1 MSVLIKYE
9 KHVRKVDCNS
19 SFPSSSVLQ
28 GRGNLTAAV
37 GKNAKTAIRGAITGQ
52 WCIHERGQLGFI
64 CNYVSNGWFV
74 VFGWPPL
81 FRLKCKPEKRNKKK
95 NLSTLLVHW
104 LCNLS
109 RFLFVPSSSRQTTLV
124 AFRLIR
130 PSFICVSRISFL
142 PSNPFT
148 DSRKIFGFFSSF
160 RTSGVILEVEVAN
173 KLCLYLRPFFSYTVI
188 VARKIKME
196 KL

>member
-109 RFLFVPSSSRQTTLV
+109 RFLSFHRRPDRRLSLLSVLSVHPLYACHEFHSSPRIHLRIREKSLDFSHPFGQVVSSSRS
-124 AFRLIR
+124 RSPIN
-130 PSFICVSRISFL
+130 CVYI
-142 PSNPFT
+142 
-148 DSRKIFGFFSSF
+148 
-160 RTSGVILEVEVAN
+160 
-173 KLCLYLRPFFSYTVI
+173 
-188 VARKIKME
+188 
-196 KL
+196 